1 LKILPSN
8 QSLILAGEPGG
19 PRARPPAGGA
29 SLQRLTIL
37 TARQDS
43 TVVVQADYFSHDEA
57 LPFDSQLPE
66 LSASAN
72 DAVTSGSANYP
83 PPSRAATSLPATSL
97 AATSLATT
105 SRSATISSYLNPI
118 ELYTRTQRG
127 LTDTSKP
134 ALLDVLA

>member
-19 PRARPPAGGA
+19 SRLRSAPGGA
-29 SLQRLTIL
+29 ALQRLTIT

-43 TVVVQADYFSHDEA
+43 TVVVQADYYSPDEA
-57 LPFDSQLPE
+57 SAFDSRLPVP
-66 LSASAN
+66 SAPRFDPPALN
-72 DAVTSGSANYP
+72 APALDAAADEETNFPA
-83 PPSRAATSLPATSL
+83 PSRAAKG
-97 AATSLATT
+97 
-105 SRSATISSYLNPI
+105 SSYLNPI

-127 LTDTSKP
+127 FKDSSKP